1 MAIVKYPPN
10 TIWLAGGGDQI
21 GDVPAGV
28 AIVPGMLVERYN
40 NSGVANFRPCTI
52 TTALGVSPT
61 FALNQSML
69 NKGCGLPAPG
79 VATDNYAIND
89 LVEAVIAKP
98 GTTIW
103 ALVATAAPA
112 IAIGDKLESAGDG
125 TMRKFT
131 TGTPIALALEALTNT
146 SGSNARLKLEVI

>member
-1 MAIVKYPPN
+1 MAIVRYAPN
-10 TIWLAGGGDQI
+10 TVWLAGSGEQI

-28 AIVPGMLVERYN
+28 AIVPGMLIERYLN
-40 NSGVANFRPCTI
+40 TTAMFRPCTI

-79 VATDNYAIND
+79 VAGDNYAIGD
-89 LVEAVIAKP
+89 LVEAVIGKP

-103 ALVATAAPA
+103 SLVATAAPA

-125 TMRKFT
+125 TLRKYT
-131 TGTPIALALEALTNT
+131 TGTPIAIALEALTNT
-146 SGSNARLKLEVI
+146 SGANARLKVEVL